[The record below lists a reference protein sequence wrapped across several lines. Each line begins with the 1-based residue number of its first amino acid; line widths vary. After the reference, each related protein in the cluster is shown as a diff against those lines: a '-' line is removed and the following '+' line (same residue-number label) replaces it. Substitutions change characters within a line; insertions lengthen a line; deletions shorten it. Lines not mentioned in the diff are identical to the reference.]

1 MKTFRFSLMLSV
13 AFLLVLTSGCKRK
26 GNLFADDRS
35 DVIPVMN
42 KDGNAELLNL
52 RTGELWGF
60 GEMQVKDISLLHE
73 GLMILRVNGDE
84 GAEYY
89 YANEDGEIVLG
100 PYASASIFSDG
111 KAWVADRKE
120 HLRAIDK
127 EGNTLFTLEQA
138 QLAEAFVDGK
148 ALFWTV
154 GDEVGLV
161 NDKGEVLIQ
170 PASNVY
176 VCRMG
181 NRMIAGTDSMW
192 VLVNDSHREWV
203 SSKPFGIRGRDML
216 TVDSTDEFKLNAAD
230 NFINSARE
238 YQRFA
243 STNDQMYRN
252 IHTLVGIN
260 HRLQELIEDGRIIA
274 GRNGS
279 WGVVDTLGKWVIEPK
294 YEEVIPDDN
303 MFMVV
308 LDGEVGWV
316 DMKGNQVI
324 DNIYSQA
331 DLFQGRNEVRAVTS
345 DGRKG
350 ILNIYGQF
358 RPMRDDEIESR
369 SAYGW
374 QIPYKDRYIYDG
386 DLALAIRRGDNGPWV
401 FSGDGYKVSDDLV
414 RDFLSASVFRKASS
428 DYLEIGTVV
437 NGLRTLAQ
445 ERNSITANEMI
456 DNYYEQKLTPARL
469 MSLNGGEVMLEQ
481 YLVSDSLYVTLFA
494 ENIRVT
500 TQVYT
505 GWMERLY
512 DTVFSG
518 SARINSFRFEIRTG
532 GKLAERFEE
541 LSKAIEESGD
551 WSVTG
556 KKVVVETDA
565 EARTIILRINPP
577 AKK

>member
-1 MKTFRFSLMLSV
+1 MKTFRFFLMLVAASV
-13 AFLLVLTSGCKRK
+13 LVLSSGCKRSD
-26 GNLFADDRS
+26 NLFADDRS
-35 DVIPVMN
+35 EIIPVMN
-42 KDGNAELLNL
+42 SEGNAELLNL
-52 RTGELWGF
+52 RTGMLYDF
-60 GEMQVKDISLLHE
+60 GEMQVKEISLLHE
-73 GLMILRVNGDE
+73 GLMVLRVNEDDGVK
-84 GAEYY
+84 YY
-89 YANEDGEIVLG
+89 YANEEGEIVLG
-100 PYASASIFSDG
+100 PYASASIFNEG
-111 KAWVADRKE
+111 KAWVADEKE

-181 NRMIAGTDSMW
+181 KRMIAGTDSMW

-203 SSKPFGIRGRDML
+203 SSQPFGIRGRDML

-260 HRLQELIEDGRIIA
+260 RRLQELIENGRIIA

-279 WGVVDTLGKWVIEPK
+279 WGVVDTLGKWIVEPE
-294 YEEVIPDDN
+294 YEEVVPDDG

-308 LDGEVGWV
+308 LDGKIGWV
-316 DMKGNQVI
+316 DMNGKKVI
-324 DNIYSQA
+324 DNLYSQA
-331 DLFQGRNEVRAVTS
+331 DLFEGSNETHAYRA
-345 DGRKG
+345 DGMEG
-350 ILNIYGQF
+350 MLNVYGQF
-358 RPMRDDEIESR
+358 RPLRKGEKRAMEE
-369 SAYGW
+369 YGW
-374 QIPYKDRYIYDG
+374 QIPLKNRYIYADQM
-386 DLALAIRRGDNGPWV
+386 ALAIRRGLDGPWI
-401 FSGDGYKVSDDLV
+401 FTGEGYKITDDLI
-414 RDFLSASVFRKASS
+414 RDYLSLSNFRKASS
-428 DYLEIGTVV
+428 DYLEISTVV
-437 NGLRTLAQ
+437 EGLKTLAQ
-445 ERNSITANEMI
+445 GRNSITANEMI
-456 DNYYEQKLTPARL
+456 DNYYEQELTPARL
-469 MSLNGGEVMLEQ
+469 MALNGKDVKLDQMLI
-481 YLVSDSLYVTLFA
+481 SDSLYIMLYA
-494 ENIRVT
+494 EKIAVT

-512 DTVFSG
+512 DTVFYG
-518 SARINSFRFEIRTG
+518 SARINRFRFEIQTG

-551 WSVTG
+551 WSVAG
-556 KKVVVETDA
+556 KKVVVETDPTA
-565 EARTIILRINPP
+565 LTIVIRINPP
-577 AKK
+577 AK